1 MGFTTGS
8 SGPGETLK
16 NAREDRQL
24 SIDEVAERLKL
35 SKATITALEN
45 DDYKMLPAPAFVR
58 GYLRSYATLLELKVE
73 DVIPLYDHFAPPDPE
88 LKNVLKST
96 PMQKRESTILWVT
109 VVISLILAALV
120 VIWVVGDYPEI
131 RSFSERSLGIL
142 NRSNFTETQKE
153 SGITVIPPMEV
164 KKPDSE
170 DKRADTLL
178 PVSTGQAEPS
188 GNITKVE
195 SSNAL
200 ELSLAESRVLA
211 EKNSELEVASS
222 AVAKPAQ
229 GDDALLIKS
238 TGSSWI
244 AVFDAS
250 GYRLLYELLNENS
263 GDTRITGRAPFEI
276 ILGDA
281 WNVNLQINGQDFDHS
296 AYIKANRSARFKLKT
311 LE

>member
-16 NAREDRQL
+16 TAREDRQL

-35 SKATITALEN
+35 SKAIITALEN

-120 VIWVVGDYPEI
+120 VIWVIGDYPEI

-178 PVSTGQAEPS
+178 SVSTEQAEPS
-188 GNITKVE
+188 GNITKIE
-195 SSNAL
+195 SSHAL
-200 ELSLAESRVLA
+200 ELSLAESRMLS

-229 GDDALLIKS
+229 GDDALLIKP

-250 GYRLLYELLNENS
+250 GYRLLYQLLNENS